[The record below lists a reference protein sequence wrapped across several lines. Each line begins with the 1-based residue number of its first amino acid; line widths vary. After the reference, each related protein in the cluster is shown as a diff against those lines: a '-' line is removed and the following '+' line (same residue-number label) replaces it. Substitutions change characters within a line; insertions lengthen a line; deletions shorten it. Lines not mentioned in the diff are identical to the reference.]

1 MRINTAGEEP
11 ISSEIIIHGKK
22 PKSPDRS
29 CKNCSK
35 KLDCKI
41 LQYSLTTLGA
51 IDFLPKTDGAF
62 SEYADIPI
70 PMPCRGSDWQSTA
83 RISEIHD
90 PLVQRLG
97 LSGIG
102 EPISGAA
109 PQYRPKE
116 DHQ

>member
-1 MRINTAGEEP
+1 MRINTRGEDQIPPEV
-11 ISSEIIIHGKK
+11 IIHGKI
-22 PKSPDRS
+22 PKTPDRS

-35 KLDCKI
+35 KFDCKI

-51 IDFLPKTDGAF
+51 IDFLPKMDGAF

-70 PMPCRGSDWQSTA
+70 PMPCRGSDWQSMA
-83 RISEIHD
+83 RVNEIHD

-102 EPISGAA
+102 EPVSEIT
-109 PQYRPKE
+109 PQRLRGE
-116 DHQ
+116 DQ